1 MYQFW
6 VFVHIAGVFG
16 FLAAHGT
23 SIAIT
28 FRLRKERD
36 PRKVNDLI
44 AFSGSTIRMF
54 YISLVV
60 LLVGGIVAG
69 FEGHWWSQGWIW
81 AALVVLVL
89 TSIGMISMA
98 RPYYR
103 RAAFVARAMAGGS
116 QAVTDE
122 QFDEIL
128 RSGRSHAITTIGV
141 VGLGL
146 ILYLMVYKPTLGFGG
161 GGSAA
166 PPPPS
171 SGSSGQCAPSGTTL
185 SISAQNISFDTKC
198 LAAPANTAFTID
210 FTDKE
215 GVPHNVA
222 IYTNSSASHALFRGQ
237 TQSSP
242 GTVTYQV
249 GALPA
254 GTYFFRCDVHPTQ
267 MTGVF
272 IVG

>member
-36 PRKVNDLI
+36 PRRVNDLI

-69 FEGHWWSQGWIW
+69 FQGHWWSQGWIW
-81 AALVVLVL
+81 AALIVLIL
-89 TSIGMISMA
+89 TSVAMVAMA

-116 QAVTDE
+116 QAVTEE
-122 QFDEIL
+122 QFDQIL
-128 RSGRSHAITTIGV
+128 RSGRAHAIPMIGI

-146 ILYLMVYKPTLGFGG
+146 ILYLMVYKPTLGIGG
-161 GGSAA
+161 GASAA

-171 SGSSGQCAPSGTTL
+171 GSAGQCAPHGTTL
-185 SISAQNISFDTKC
+185 TVSAQNISFDTNC

-210 FTDKE
+210 FTNKE

-222 IYTNSSASHALFRGQ
+222 IYTNSSASDVLFRGDN
-237 TQSSP
+237 QSSP
-242 GTVTYQV
+242 GSITYNV
-249 GALPA
+249 DPLPA